1 MMLPTRVFKI
11 KVLSACVRMH
21 RLFDALFPGQSHIIG
36 TPTRAPE
43 ELRGDDEV
51 RATVSKFLKGNA
63 TAQIRRSKYD
73 SER

>member
-1 MMLPTRVFKI
+1 
-11 KVLSACVRMH
+11 MH
-21 RLFDALFPGQSHIIG
+21 ELFDALFPGQSHIIG
-36 TPTRAPE
+36 APTCAPE

-51 RATVSKFLKGNA
+51 RATVSKFLQSNA